1 MMVQIIN
8 SMKVQMKQKS
18 EVQMKQKYEV
28 QMNRYTPCLSGC
40 ESCNK
45 LLSQAKASL
54 RNCLQSGLVGFFDDQ
69 QMKMKS
75 IILTLRRSSRMQNA
89 IQNTFHE
96 ILSSRFQSGNLFSHV
111 FCELIKFHVNS
122 SYFSYYTKNSSN

>member
-1 MMVQIIN
+1 MEQDTAPDGGASVHLDGRFIKTSYLWFIF
-8 SMKVQMKQKS
+8 
-18 EVQMKQKYEV
+18 
-28 QMNRYTPCLSGC
+28 TGC
-40 ESCNK
+40 DSCNK

-96 ILSSRFQSGNLFSHV
+96 ILSSRFQTGNLFSLV

>member
-28 QMNRYTPCLSGC
+28 QMNRYTPCLFGC

-96 ILSSRFQSGNLFSHV
+96 ILSSRFQTGYLFSLV
-111 FCELIKFHVNS
+111 FSELMKFHVNS